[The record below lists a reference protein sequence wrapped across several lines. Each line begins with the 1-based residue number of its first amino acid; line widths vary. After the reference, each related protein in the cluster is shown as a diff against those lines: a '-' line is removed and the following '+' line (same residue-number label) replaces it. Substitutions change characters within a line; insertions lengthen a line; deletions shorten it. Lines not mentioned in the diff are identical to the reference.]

1 LFNYL
6 CKKNNC
12 MKYFVVTILLVYSAS
27 AQAAEGIV
35 QTDVHTNRIAV
46 MSFQSLAA
54 EENGGNTVFCPIC
67 GIGSSSG
74 KILEGAE
81 KTVEE
86 IFVDRLKKVK
96 GLELIPSEKVQG
108 VYKRISSEKL
118 KGPYIDNLKKAGKE
132 LGADYIATG
141 FVYRYV
147 ERVGYK
153 YSSERPASVIFE
165 IHLVKTADGS
175 VIWRGYFDK
184 TQKSLLEDI
193 FQIASFFKGGAK
205 WVTVRQLTEQGMD
218 EVLKTFPNL

>member
-1 LFNYL
+1 
-6 CKKNNC
+6 
-12 MKYFVVTILLVYSAS
+12 MKYFILTALLAFAAS
-27 AQAAEGIV
+27 AQAAEG
-35 QTDVHTNRIAV
+35 TAGNAAPTTRIAV
-46 MSFQSLAA
+46 MSFQALTA
-54 EENGGNTVFCPIC
+54 EENGGNTVFCPVC

-74 KILEGAE
+74 KIMEGAE

-86 IFVDRLKKVK
+86 IFVDRLSKVK
-96 GLELIPSEKVQG
+96 GIELIPSEKVQS

-118 KGPYIDNLKKAGKE
+118 KGPFIDNLKKVGKE
-132 LGADYIATG
+132 LGADYITTG

-165 IHLVKTADGS
+165 IHLVKTSDGS
-175 VIWRGYFDK
+175 IVWRGFFDK

-193 FQIASFFKGGAK
+193 FQISSFFKGGAK

-218 EVLKTFPNL
+218 EVFESFPKF

>member
-1 LFNYL
+1 MFNYL

-12 MKYFVVTILLVYSAS
+12 MKYFILTFLLACAAS
-27 AQAAEGIV
+27 AQAAEGKT
-35 QTDVHTNRIAV
+35 QTGVNANRIAV

-74 KILEGAE
+74 KIQEGSD
-81 KTVEE
+81 KIVEE

-96 GLELIPSEKVQG
+96 GIELIPSEKVQSI
-108 VYKRISSEKL
+108 YKRISSEKL
-118 KGPYIDNLKKAGKE
+118 KGPLIDNLTKVGKE
-132 LGADYIATG
+132 LGADYIVTG

-153 YSSERPASVIFE
+153 YSSERPASVTFE

-175 VIWRGYFDK
+175 VVWRGYFDK
-184 TQKSLLEDI
+184 TQKSLMEDI

-218 EVLKTFPNL
+218 EVFESFPKF